1 MDIRIK
7 SRKVNLI
14 KNRMVINYEN
24 AYFDEKFIVSL
35 THQRAS
41 HISTKIAFKLLHTN
55 LFHIVLLSIFLTI
68 GTSKLYSQENPKK
81 LKIPVIEKSVEA
93 TDSISI
99 QPLAFPKK
107 ESDSTKTDSVKKKK
121 SVLEGI
127 VKRNA
132 VDFERINQKKKL
144 ITLYNKAELYYL
156 DVVLKAGIIVMDY
169 AKNEVY
175 AGRIKDSAGNFS
187 QRPVFTQG
195 ATVIEPDSI
204 RFNFKTKKVLIWN
217 SRSKQGELNFIAER
231 AKKENDSVYFMENVK
246 FTTAEDI
253 DDPEYYFL
261 ARRAKFVPKKKVVV
275 GVTNMYI
282 ADVPT
287 PIGLPFAF
295 FPMTETSQSGVI
307 LPTFNDTQR
316 QGYSLQNG
324 GYYFALSDNYDL
336 TFLGDYYTNGSYA
349 MRFESSYA
357 NRYRFSGNLNV
368 RFENQITSER
378 GFPDYAKSNIYNIQW
393 SHSQDA
399 KANPNSRFSASVNLG
414 SSTYFQNSL
423 NQVNVGARLNNT
435 LSSSISYSK
444 TFTTVPSVNMSL
456 TATHSQNTQTQSI
469 NMTLPTLQ
477 LSVDRVFPF
486 ASEDQP
492 KRGFIKNIN
501 FQYNLRGENR
511 IQTTDSLFFK
521 SQMFTDAKV
530 GFQHSIPLTTNF
542 KVFKH
547 FSVSTGMN
555 YNEVWYLK
563 TIRKN
568 FDEEQGSLVES
579 EVSKFDAFRTY
590 NFTTSVG
597 TTIYGTFDRGADKKI
612 QAIRH
617 VMRPSVSYA
626 YTPSFEK
633 YYDTYA
639 TDASG
644 TMREDYTRFEGGIFG
659 APGRAYANNVGISL
673 NNTFEAKVR
682 SKDSTATEPK
692 KVMLLNNLNFT
703 TSYNIAADSLAW
715 SPLRVSGGTLLFKDK
730 MNINFAATLDPY
742 AIDNSGRRI
751 EQYNIAN
758 GGSLF
763 RMTSANFTANYSLK
777 SAGAAN
783 EEEKSNIQG
792 ARNGG
797 REDDLF
803 GTNVDFSERSESQFD
818 ADDKKKEPSEFFKSN
833 IPWDLT
839 LAYSLTSGT
848 VNNQNEIIGNSI
860 MISANID
867 ISPKWKIGI
876 STGYDFVQ
884 QGVTFTQLRF
894 ERDLLSWRMDFNWT
908 PIGENAF
915 WGFFIGIKSGML
927 SDIKWDKRTLPQRTP
942 PR

>member
-1 MDIRIK
+1 
-7 SRKVNLI
+7 
-14 KNRMVINYEN
+14 MVIILKN

-35 THQRAS
+35 THQIVS
-41 HISTKIAFKLLHTN
+41 HIFTKIAFKLLRTN
-55 LFHIVLLSIFLTI
+55 LFHIVFFSIFLI
-68 GTSKLYSQENPKK
+68 VGTSKLHSQEKPKK
-81 LKIPVIEKSVEA
+81 IVIPSTKN
-93 TDSISI
+93 TDKTIDSLSISEI
-99 QPLAFPKK
+99 KISKL
-107 ESDSTKTDSVKKKK
+107 DSTKTDTVKKKK

-132 VDFERINQKKKL
+132 VDYERIDQKKKQ
-144 ITLYNKAELYYL
+144 ITLYNQAELYYL

-175 AGRIKDSAGNFS
+175 AGRIKDSAGAYT

-195 ATVIEPDSI
+195 SNVVEPDSI

-217 SRSKQGELNFIAER
+217 SRSKQGELNFIAEK
-231 AKKENDSVYFMENVK
+231 AKKENDSVYFMERVK
-246 FTTAEDI
+246 FTTSEDI

-261 ARRAKFVPKKKVVV
+261 ARKAKFVPKKKVVV
-275 GVTNMYI
+275 GLTNMYI

-307 LPTFNDTQR
+307 LPTFNDTR
-316 QGYSLQNG
+316 NQGYSLQNF

-336 TFLGDYYTNGSYA
+336 TFLSDYYTNGSYA
-349 MRFESSYA
+349 LRFDSNYA
-357 NRYRFSGNLNV
+357 KRYRFRGNLNL

-399 KANPNSRFSASVNLG
+399 KSNPTSRFSASVNLG
-414 SSTYFQNSL
+414 SSSYFQNSL
-423 NQVNVGARLNNT
+423 NQINVGSRLNNT

-444 TFTTVPSVNMSL
+444 TFNTVPSVNMSL
-456 TATHSQNTQTQSI
+456 TANHSQNTQTEEI

-477 LSVDRVFPF
+477 VSVDRIFPF
-486 ASEDQP
+486 AAEDQP
-492 KRGFIKNIN
+492 KKGFIKNIN
-501 FQYNLRGENR
+501 LQYNVRGENR
-511 IQTTDSLFFK
+511 IRTTDSLFFK
-521 SQMFTDAKV
+521 SEMFKDAKV
-530 GFQHSIPLTTNF
+530 GFQHSIPLNTNF

-547 FSVSTGMN
+547 FSVSTGMS

-568 FDEEQGSLVES
+568 FDADQGRVVQT
-579 EVSKFDAFRTY
+579 EVNKFDAFRTY
-590 NFTTSVG
+590 SFSSNIG
-597 TTIYGTFDRGADKKI
+597 TTIYGTFNFSEKNKI

-617 VMRPSVSYA
+617 VMRPSISYG

-644 TMREDYTRFEGGIFG
+644 TMQSDYTRFADGIFG
-659 APGRAYANNVGISL
+659 APGKTNSNNIGLSL
-673 NNTFEAKVR
+673 NNTFEAKVT

-692 KVMLLNNLNFT
+692 KVMLLNNLNFS
-703 TSYNIAADSLAW
+703 TSYNIAADSLPW
-715 SPLRVSGGTLLFKDK
+715 SPVRVSGGTLLFKDK
-730 MNINFAATLDPY
+730 MNINFGATFDPY
-742 AIDNSGRRI
+742 AINNAGRRI
-751 EQYNIAN
+751 QKYNIDN

-763 RMTSANFTANYSLK
+763 RMTSANMTMNYSFSSSGDSK
-777 SAGAAN
+777 N
-783 EEEKSNIQG
+783 DTDNKQG

-803 GTNVDFSERSESQFD
+803 GTNQDFGERRDRAAEEEKNEEED
-818 ADDKKKEPSEFFKSN
+818 EPSEFYTQKL
-833 IPWDLT
+833 PWDLT
-839 LAYSLTSGT
+839 VAYSLTFGNT
-848 VNNQNEIIGNSI
+848 NREKEITANSI
-860 MISANID
+860 MLSGNID
-867 ISPKWKIGI
+867 ISPKWRIGV

-884 QGVTFTQLRF
+884 NGVTFTQLRF

-908 PIGENAF
+908 PFGENAF
-915 WGFFIGIKSGML
+915 WGFFIGVKSGML
-927 SDIKWDKRTLPQRTP
+927 SDIKWEKRTQPARVI
-942 PR
+942 R